1 MNRFVTIPL
10 LFGAFFLF
18 AAEPNR
24 CTAAESADDASV
36 FAEVLPDL
44 ASADLNKM
52 KESQQTLQN
61 LCFRAGAPGSDAEKS
76 ELNALMTAQLDQPID
91 PVAKTWILFQLSR
104 TAADS
109 EVDAIAPLLADS
121 DFRVRQQAL
130 RTLVAIRSDKAL
142 EAVRNAAQAADDAFK
157 AEIEATLKV
166 VSYDLTIP
174 VETEWPLCLPYAD
187 ESEVDSWLAG
197 YDSFDVTAKAR
208 TVASLAVRGDRKYRG
223 YVLEAV
229 KSDDPDLRADGIC
242 ALEKL
247 GTDEDLPLLIE
258 LAKDPAVERF
268 AIVAADRIEYP
279 GFDEAVLEGLK
290 NADNQDD
297 FFNYT
302 KVAVARH
309 NADAL
314 AVIFDGAAKY
324 PAIRANLLEWG
335 APLAKKSDLSRFI
348 QLMLQVKNSADR
360 QTLQKCV
367 TKIADGDAQP
377 VIDQVNDENRV
388 ALVPLI
394 VRIGDE
400 NAFLFLYKLFTDGS
414 FAERETAVRGLAN
427 LPDAQHAETLL
438 TIAKD
443 RQVSAAGRIAALRAY
458 IRVIS
463 LPEDQIGIAITD
475 QEKLAALKSAF
486 NSADRDEERALV
498 LDRVKAVRI
507 PESLA
512 FVLPYVDDPK
522 FTEPATVSVLE
533 LAHHDFLR
541 KEDRQA
547 FADALKKV
555 IEKNGKPEWVD
566 EARRYLTAMEASR

>member
-1 MNRFVTIPL
+1 MNRIAPIAL
-10 LFGAFFLF
+10 LFGALFLF
-18 AAEPNR
+18 AAEPSR
-24 CTAAESADDASV
+24 CAAAEPADYASV

-44 ASADLNKM
+44 ASPDLDKM
-52 KESQQTLQN
+52 KEAQLTLQD
-61 LCFRAGAPGSDAEKS
+61 LCFEAGAPGKDAEKS
-76 ELNALMTAQLDQPID
+76 ELNGLMTAQLDQPID

-104 TAADS
+104 TATDG
-109 EVDAIAPLLADS
+109 EVGAIASLLTDS

-130 RTLVAIRSDKAL
+130 RTLVAINTDKAL
-142 EAVRNAAQAADDAFK
+142 EAVKNAAQTADGAFK

-166 VSYDLTIP
+166 ASYDLTIP
-174 VETEWPLCLPYAD
+174 VETEWPLCLPYAED
-187 ESEVDSWLAG
+187 AEVEAWLAD

-208 TVASLAVRGDRKYRG
+208 TIASLAVRGDRKYRS
-223 YVLEAV
+223 YALEAA
-229 KSDDPDLRADGIC
+229 KSDDPDLRADGVL

-279 GFDEAVLEGLK
+279 GFDEAVFEGLK

-297 FFNYT
+297 FYNYT
-302 KVAVARH
+302 KVAVTRH
-309 NADAL
+309 NADAA
-314 AVIFDGAAKY
+314 AVILDGAARY
-324 PAIRANLLEWG
+324 PEIRANLLEWCS
-335 APLAKKSDLSRFI
+335 AIAKKSDLPRFI
-348 QLMLQVKNSADR
+348 QLMLQVKSSADR

-367 TKIADGDAQP
+367 TNIADGDAQP
-377 VIDQVNDENRV
+377 VIDQVNDANRV

-394 VRIGDE
+394 GRIGDE
-400 NAFLFLYKLFTDGS
+400 NAFLFLDKMFTDGNS
-414 FAERETAVRGLAN
+414 AEREAAVRGLAN

-438 TIAKD
+438 AIAKD
-443 RQVSAAGRIAALRAY
+443 DQVSAAGRIAALRAY

-512 FVLPYVDDPK
+512 FVLPYVDDPN
-522 FTEPATVSVLE
+522 FTESATVSVLE

-541 KEDRQA
+541 KEDPQA